1 MEVAACWRPDSCKP
15 SPPSKTP
22 LLSPRNSLSRTFL
35 PSLSTS
41 QLPQKYLSQFL
52 HDPTTTFTSTLY
64 LLIDHPTTKNKPPG
78 MLSLFFLSASA
89 SSPSLGRVRSPP
101 PQFQVLNSVFS
112 FNPFVTTTNQSWPSF
127 LSGMFL
133 LSSFFFLSFFPR
145 SSVPRLSHSFSRKAT
160 LL

>member
-1 MEVAACWRPDSCKP
+1 MVVDAQTAAAAAEIAPLRNSDVVFNCSTTCRILYHTYLRAESLLLWIELAGALIPANLALLQRPLFYP
-15 SPPSKTP
+15 HETP
-22 LLSPRNSLSRTFL
+22 SLSRTFL

-64 LLIDHPTTKNKPPG
+64 LLIDHLTTKNKPPG

-101 PQFQVLNSVFS
+101 
-112 FNPFVTTTNQSWPSF
+112 
-127 LSGMFL
+127 
-133 LSSFFFLSFFPR
+133 R
-145 SSVPRLSHSFSRKAT
+145 SSKC
-160 LL
+160 